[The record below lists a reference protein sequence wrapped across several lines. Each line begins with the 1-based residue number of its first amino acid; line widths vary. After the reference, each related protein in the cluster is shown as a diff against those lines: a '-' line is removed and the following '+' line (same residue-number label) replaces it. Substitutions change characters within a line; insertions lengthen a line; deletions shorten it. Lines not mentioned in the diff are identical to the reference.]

1 MKNINWHSVRIYGM
15 VAIAF
20 VVAGLQAIHGMTK
33 FDAIIDAIVP
43 VLIGLEHSTGGNT
56 DSQV

>member
-1 MKNINWHSVRIYGM
+1 M